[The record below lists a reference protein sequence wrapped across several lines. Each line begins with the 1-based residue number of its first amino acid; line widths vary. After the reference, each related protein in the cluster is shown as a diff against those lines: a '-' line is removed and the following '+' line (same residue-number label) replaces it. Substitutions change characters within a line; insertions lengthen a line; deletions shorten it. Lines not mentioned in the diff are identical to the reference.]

1 MEARQE
7 QFEDVHE
14 QFLVWTDHLRLAA
27 RCLPS
32 LSPEERERLRAELLE
47 FLHAQVEPHMFV
59 VEQVLY
65 PSAAARLGSPLATA
79 GIAYDHLAIRGWIA
93 KLAEADVE
101 DAAGMQEILYGL
113 DALIRVH
120 LWKEDEL
127 LFRPLGSATWPA
139 SGA

>member
-32 LSPEERERLRAELLE
+32 LSPAEREKLRVELLE

-59 VEQVLY
+59 DEHVLY
-65 PSAAARLGSPLATA
+65 PSASARLGSPLATA
-79 GIAYDHLAIRGWIA
+79 GIAYDHLAIRDWIA
-93 KLAEADVE
+93 KLAEKDGE
-101 DAAGMQEILYGL
+101 DAAGLQEILYGL

-127 LFRPLGSATWPA
+127 LVRPLGSATWPA